1 MNTSLYTLK
10 YASHNRVGAASVHEI
25 SISKRSNSTAKEA
38 DEASVE
44 KEADES
50 SKQETESLQ
59 NEDDDDE
66 SVDVRSNVCDRQVFV
81 YGG

>member
-1 MNTSLYTLK
+1 MYTLK

-25 SISKRSNSTAKEA
+25 SVSKRSNSTAKEA

-44 KEADES
+44 KDTDEN

-59 NEDDDDE
+59 NEDDDDDE
-66 SVDVRSNVCDRQVFV
+66 SVDVRSNVMTGVCFLVV
-81 YGG
+81 NH